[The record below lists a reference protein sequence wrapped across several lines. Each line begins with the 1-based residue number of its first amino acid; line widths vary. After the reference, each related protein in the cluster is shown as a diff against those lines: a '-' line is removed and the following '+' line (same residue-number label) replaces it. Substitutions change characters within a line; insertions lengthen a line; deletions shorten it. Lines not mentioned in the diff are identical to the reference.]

1 MPLLWSAP
9 IDPCSKWATM
19 SGKTCGAVDREAHD
33 CHEAEHDDDEADQG
47 QQGEHDRHRQQQTS
61 PPA

>member
-1 MPLLWSAP
+1 MG
-9 IDPCSKWATM
+9 DDV
-19 SGKTCGAVDREAHD
+19 GKYLRAVDREAHGR
-33 CHEAEHDDDEADQG
+33 HEAEHDGDEADEG